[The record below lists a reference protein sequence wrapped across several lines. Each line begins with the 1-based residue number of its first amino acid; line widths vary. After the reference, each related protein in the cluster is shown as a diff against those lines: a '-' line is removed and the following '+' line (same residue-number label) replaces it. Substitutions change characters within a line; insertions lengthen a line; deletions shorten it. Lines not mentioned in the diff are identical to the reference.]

1 VADVS
6 LPERALPDGTRRGA
20 LPLGQ
25 RGPITARMNS
35 FRSRSF
41 LGLLLLLVATGLGCK
56 KSGGGSG
63 GEANG
68 PLRLGF
74 FPNIT
79 HAQAL
84 VANDEGDFT
93 KEPGIGQLE
102 VKQFNAGPAAMEA
115 LVAGSLDVSYV
126 GTGPA
131 INTYLKAGREL
142 RIIAGAVN
150 GGAVLVTRS
159 AKSAAELKGKKLGS
173 PQIGNTQDI
182 ALRHWLKQQGLSAAN
197 ESGSDVQVVPMSNPD
212 ILGQYLQGAIEGAWV
227 PEPWGARM
235 VAEGGGQVLVDE
247 RDLWP
252 QRHFSTTVIV
262 TTKKVLETRRPQL
275 LALLRVHVRLTE
287 RWRSEP
293 DNFATAA
300 NAAFGKLTSKPL
312 PPAVLKAAFSRLE
325 PSLDPE
331 PEALAQAARHAKELG
346 YLSSDDISGLV
357 DLSLLNE
364 ARAAPPQ

>member
-1 VADVS
+1 MDDVPRAERAVADARCPPA
-6 LPERALPDGTRRGA
+6 LPPERRR
-20 LPLGQ
+20 
-25 RGPITARMNS
+25 PITARMHS
-35 FRSRSF
+35 SRSRSF
-41 LGLLLLLVATGLGCK
+41 LGLLVLLAVTGPGCK
-56 KSGGGSG
+56 KSGG
-63 GEANG
+63 EADANA

-84 VANDEGDFT
+84 VGHVEGTFAA
-93 KEPGIGQLE
+93 EPGIGKLE

-115 LVAGSLDVSYV
+115 LVGGSLDVSYV

-142 RIIAGAVN
+142 RIISGAVN

-159 AKSAAELKGKKLGS
+159 AKSAAELKGKKLAS

-182 ALRHWLKQQGLSAAN
+182 ALRHWLRQQGLRAAS
-197 ESGSDVQVVPMSNPD
+197 EPGSEVQVVPMSNPD

-252 QRHFSTTVIV
+252 HRRFPTTVIV
-262 TTKKVLETRRPQL
+262 TTKKVLETRKPQL
-275 LALLRVHVRLTE
+275 AALLRVHVRLTE
-287 RWRSEP
+287 RWRSDP
-293 DNFATAA
+293 TGFASAV

-312 PPAVLKAAFSRLE
+312 PAPVLEQAFSRLE

-331 PEALAQAARHAKELG
+331 SAALAQAAQHARTLG
-346 YLSSDDISGLV
+346 YLSMDDVSGLV

-364 ARAAPPQ
+364 VRATAR